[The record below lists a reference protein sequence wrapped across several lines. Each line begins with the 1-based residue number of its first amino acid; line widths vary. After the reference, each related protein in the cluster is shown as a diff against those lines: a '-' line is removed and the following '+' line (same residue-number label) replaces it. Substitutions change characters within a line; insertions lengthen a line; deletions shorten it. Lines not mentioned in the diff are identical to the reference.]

1 MCKLCNTTNQPTTV
15 VTDHPRRILFYN
27 TVLDYLGEL
36 PCEPCCRTVINKW
49 DRTIKTDDNLDK
61 YIISKLFRNYYTK
74 YKSKRQDYRRTNC
87 IATIQCRIN
96 PYSGLVVYH
105 VRVVTSLKT
114 IQLGSYNTL
123 KEALEVKIK
132 YCIENNI
139 TKALKIMQI
148 KLKELENEQN
158 IT

>member
-1 MCKLCNTTNQPTTV
+1 MCKLCNTTNKPTTT
-15 VTDHPRRILFYN
+15 VTNHPRRILFCS

-49 DRTIKTDDNLDK
+49 DRTIKTEDNLDN
-61 YIISKLFRNYYTK
+61 YIISKLFRRYYTRHK
-74 YKSKRQDYRRTNC
+74 GKRQDYRRTNC
-87 IATIQCRIN
+87 IATIQCRAN
-96 PYSGLVVYH
+96 LYSGLVAYYA
-105 VRVVTSLKT
+105 RVATSSKVV
-114 IQLGSYNTL
+114 QLGSYPTL

-139 TKALKIMQI
+139 TKALKIMQT

-158 IT
+158 IA